1 MENRVLY
8 AFLTF
13 LSFGIVFLGIST
25 VKWDSACRKNGYT
38 DMTDWKKNNYD
49 KEMAVTLAE
58 AFFQPTEKWVCRNV
72 TYNYPTHEWIVI
84 FVSEDS
90 EFKVM
95 VRRDKGTYRGY

>member
-49 KEMAVTLAE
+49 KEMAVTSAE
-58 AFFQPTEKWVCRNV
+58 AFFQPTEKWVCGNV
-72 TYNYPTHEWIVI
+72 TYNYPTNEWIVI